1 MLQIIVILLVAF
13 IVTPL
18 IEMIT
23 AERVR
28 FGVKA
33 AVYLIAFVWVIYT
46 VFIIGKVV

>member
-18 IEMIT
+18 IDMIT

-33 AVYLIAFVWVIYT
+33 AVYLIAFVWV
-46 VFIIGKVV
+46 VFTTFFTGKVV